1 MQAVD
6 ETEHS
11 FIATHTGMPNYQQ
24 KKPYQDFQK
33 SLWLVDQTHPE
44 HRHNKILTNTTQLI
58 SY

>member
-24 KKPYQDFQK
+24 KN
-33 SLWLVDQTHPE
+33 LT
-44 HRHNKILTNTTQLI
+44 KISKNHFDW
-58 SY
+58 